1 MISLVVGYVFGLF
14 QTSYII
20 GRTHNID
27 IRKVGSGNA
36 GSTNT
41 LRVLGA
47 KAGFTSLI
55 LDILKCVAA
64 VWAVNFLFRSSG
76 RNILPLLKIYAGA
89 GCVLGHNYPFYLN
102 FKGGKGIAA
111 SLGLIIALDPK
122 VTLAAAVVF
131 LSLFFTTHYVSLS
144 SLCAY
149 LAAWLSIIVFGAMG
163 LYGMNLHHTVEMD
176 IVFGLLTVLAFFRH
190 RGNIKRLLAGTERK
204 TFIGKKKPA
213 DRS

>member
-1 MISLVVGYVFGLF
+1 MQRFICLVIGYVFGLF

-41 LRVLGA
+41 LRVLGV

-64 VWAVNFLFRSSG
+64 VWVVSFLFRNSG
-76 RNILPLLKIYAGA
+76 KNILPLLKVYAGA
-89 GCVLGHNYPFYLN
+89 GCVLGHNFPFYLN

-111 SLGLIIALDPK
+111 SLGLIIALDLK
-122 VTLAAAVVF
+122 ITLVAAIVF
-131 LSLFFTTHYVSLS
+131 LSLFFLTHYVSFS

-149 LAAWLSIIVFGAMG
+149 LAAWISMIVFGALG
-163 LYGMNLHHTVEMD
+163 FYGMNLLHTTEMD
-176 IVFGLLTVLAFFRH
+176 VVFGLLTVLAFFRH
-190 RGNIKRLLAGTERK
+190 KGNIRRLISGTERK
-204 TFIGKKKPA
+204 TYLGKKKK
-213 DRS
+213 S